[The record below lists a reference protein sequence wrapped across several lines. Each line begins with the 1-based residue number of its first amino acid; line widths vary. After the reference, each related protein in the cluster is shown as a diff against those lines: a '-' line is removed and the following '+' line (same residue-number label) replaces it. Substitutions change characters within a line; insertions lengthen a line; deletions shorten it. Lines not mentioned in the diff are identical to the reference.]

1 MRIAASKAHQCC
13 RTPQAVADVHRYR
26 RRESVFG
33 PRQSPATFHY
43 SITPILQYS
52 VSECRIVILQLSR
65 NFKHAAP
72 TRLYLGR
79 SNNRGLYSTAPAYFG
94 SAKFEWRAGGQTATS
109 FP

>member
-1 MRIAASKAHQCC
+1 MQQWSDGVAEWWGKILAIAH
-13 RTPQAVADVHRYR
+13 VHRYP
-26 RRESVFG
+26 RRESVLDRGSQLPF
-33 PRQSPATFHY
+33 
-43 SITPILQYS
+43 SITPSLQYS
-52 VSECRIVILQLSR
+52 ISECRIVILQLSR

-94 SAKFEWRAGGQTATS
+94 GAKFEWRAGGQTATS